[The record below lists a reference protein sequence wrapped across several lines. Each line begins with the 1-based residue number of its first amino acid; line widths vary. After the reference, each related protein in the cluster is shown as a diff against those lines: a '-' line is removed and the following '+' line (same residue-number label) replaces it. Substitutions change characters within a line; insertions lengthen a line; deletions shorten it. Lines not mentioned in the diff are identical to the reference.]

1 MHLYFKNC
9 NTFLKKLILISKN
22 KIKGKSKC
30 AIFLTGIENK
40 CDLESELNIYLQF
53 ITDWCYKNTW
63 TLIMWGVEKIL
74 KIQTQRFLKQKLV
87 DWLCSQNVPTVE
99 LKSQDLW
106 KNKKK
111 KDYWVTKESKHH

>member
-53 ITDWCYKNTW
+53 ITD
-63 TLIMWGVEKIL
+63 
-74 KIQTQRFLKQKLV
+74 
-87 DWLCSQNVPTVE
+87 
-99 LKSQDLW
+99 
-106 KNKKK
+106 
-111 KDYWVTKESKHH
+111 